1 MRTRFLLSIVLVVY
15 VRSHICVNYRVAGH
29 HGHTSHCSVKQSGA
43 SVCQPTCAGGR
54 RAWITL
60 NAAERARRE
69 ESVGMTDAEGTTQL
83 LFPTAS
89 TSTSVPR
96 ETKVIYHVDDEDTPY
111 MMKIPK
117 PPGEVTLADFK
128 AQLNRPAAKFFFKS
142 KDEEVG

>member
-1 MRTRFLLSIVLVVY
+1 MD
-15 VRSHICVNYRVAGH
+15 
-29 HGHTSHCSVKQSGA
+29 
-43 SVCQPTCAGGR
+43 
-54 RAWITL
+54 
-60 NAAERARRE
+60 AAEHASREAR
-69 ESVGMTDAEGTTQL
+69 VGMTDAGSTQL
-83 LFPTAS
+83 LFPAPTAN
-89 TSTSVPR
+89 TSVPR

>member
-1 MRTRFLLSIVLVVY
+1 MVELVLQ
-15 VRSHICVNYRVAGH
+15 G
-29 HGHTSHCSVKQSGA
+29 
-43 SVCQPTCAGGR
+43 
-54 RAWITL
+54 
-60 NAAERARRE
+60 
-69 ESVGMTDAEGTTQL
+69 ESEGMADAEVSQL
-83 LFPTAS
+83 LFPTA
-89 TSTSVPR
+89 TANASVPR